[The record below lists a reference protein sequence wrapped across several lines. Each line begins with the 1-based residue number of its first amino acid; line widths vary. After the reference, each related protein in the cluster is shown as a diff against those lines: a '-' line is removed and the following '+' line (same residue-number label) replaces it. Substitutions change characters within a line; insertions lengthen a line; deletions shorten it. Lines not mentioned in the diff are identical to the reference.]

1 MRGQT
6 WPFFDKLPEITDF
19 GLFTT
24 ILEQGKILN
33 LLIFLGDCLKTQQ
46 PCLSYCRQYWIS
58 PSSSP
63 IISQYS
69 QFQALVLSEWSQAVA
84 HLILIKGNTKNR
96 LELEFG
102 AFILKPKPYVYK
114 KLSFYIQIHI
124 HIPNIYL
131 RLGFEF
137 GSQRIRDLAFVCT
150 QFISKSLCFIS
161 QRTLV
166 W

>member
-1 MRGQT
+1 MVVEFLDHYLLQFIKIHIKICLMRGQT

-24 ILEQGKILN
+24 ISEQGKILN
-33 LLIFLGDCLKTQQ
+33 WLIFLGDCLKTQQ
-46 PCLSYCRQYWIS
+46 PCPTYCRQYWIS

-102 AFILKPKPYVYK
+102 AFILKPKPYFYK
-114 KLSFYIQIHI
+114 SAKLFCC
-124 HIPNIYL
+124 
-131 RLGFEF
+131 E
-137 GSQRIRDLAFVCT
+137 
-150 QFISKSLCFIS
+150 
-161 QRTLV
+161 
-166 W
+166 